1 MDKAILTE
9 ILLILVA
16 SMFGLLVA
24 VFGWLSNKL
33 YEKLDQMTKS
43 LQEIENGLINR
54 IHEID
59 KRVVKVETEA
69 TPQPKIVSLRK

>member
-1 MDKAILTE
+1 MDKAVLTE
-9 ILLILVA
+9 LLLILVA

-33 YEKLDQMTKS
+33 YEKLDYMNQS
-43 LQEIENGLINR
+43 LVDIENSLINK

-69 TPQPKIVSLRK
+69 PQPKIVSIRK